1 MRLAC
6 EGMTKLSMDFILN
19 AIAKAFGLIITL
31 DPELLG
37 IVFLSIKVSGLAVI
51 LSTITGL
58 FIALSLSIKEF
69 PGKPFIVTANNTL
82 MGLPPVVA
90 GLFLYLMLSRSGP
103 LGFMKLLYT
112 PSAMVIAQA
121 ILATPIIAGLSYAA
135 VASADASVKFT
146 AITLGATPFQA
157 ALKTMK
163 QVRYSILASV
173 LAGFGRVIAEVG
185 AVLIVGGNI
194 SGYTRVMT
202 TTIALEADKGDF
214 ELAVA
219 LGIVLMLIAFTLNGS
234 LIYFQRKNINHL

>member
-1 MRLAC
+1 
-6 EGMTKLSMDFILN
+6 MDFILSSF
-19 AIAKAFGLIITL
+19 AKALNLIVSL
-31 DPELLG
+31 DQELVE
-37 IVFLSIKVSGLAVI
+37 IVFLSFRVSGLAVAI
-51 LSTITGL
+51 SAFLGL
-58 FIALSLSIKEF
+58 AIALSLSIRDF
-69 PGKPFIVTANNTL
+69 TGKNIIVTVNNTL

-112 PSAMVIAQA
+112 PAAMIAAQS

-135 VASADASVKFT
+135 VASADSSIKFT

-157 ALKTMK
+157 AIKTMK

-173 LAGFGRVIAEVG
+173 LAGFGRIVAEVG

-194 SGYTRVMT
+194 AGYTRVMT
-202 TTIALEADKGDF
+202 TAIALEADKGDF

-219 LGIVLMLIAFTLNGS
+219 LGMVLLLISFALNG
-234 LIYFQRKNINHL
+234 LLFYFQRKKINQL

>member
-1 MRLAC
+1 
-6 EGMTKLSMDFILN
+6 MDFILN

>member
-1 MRLAC
+1 
-6 EGMTKLSMDFILN
+6 MDFILN
-19 AIAKAFGLIITL
+19 SIAKAFGLIVKL

-37 IVFLSIKVSGLAVI
+37 IVFLSFKVSGLAVI
-51 LSTITGL
+51 ISTVTGL
-58 FIALSLSIKEF
+58 FIALGLSIKEF
-69 PGKPFIVTANNTL
+69 PGKHFIITANNTL

-112 PSAMVIAQA
+112 PAAMVTAQS

-163 QVRYSILASV
+163 QVRYAILASV
-173 LAGFGRVIAEVG
+173 LAGFGRIIAEVG

-194 SGYTRVMT
+194 AGYTRVMT

-219 LGIVLMLIAFTLNGS
+219 LGMVLLLIAFALNGA
-234 LIYFQRKNINHL
+234 LIYFQRKAK

>member
-1 MRLAC
+1 
-6 EGMTKLSMDFILN
+6 MDFILN
-19 AIAKAFGLIITL
+19 SIAKAFGLIVKL

-37 IVFLSIKVSGLAVI
+37 IVFLSFKVSGLAVI
-51 LSTITGL
+51 ISSAIGL
-58 FIALSLSIKEF
+58 LIALGLSIKEF
-69 PGKPFIVTANNTL
+69 PGKHFIITANNTL

-112 PSAMVIAQA
+112 PAAMITAQS

-163 QVRYSILASV
+163 QVRYAILASV
-173 LAGFGRVIAEVG
+173 LAGFGRIIAEVG

-194 SGYTRVMT
+194 AGYTRVMT

-219 LGIVLMLIAFTLNGS
+219 LGMVLLLIAFALNGA
-234 LIYFQRKNINHL
+234 LIYFQRKAK

>member
-1 MRLAC
+1 
-6 EGMTKLSMDFILN
+6 MDFILN
-19 AIAKAFGLIITL
+19 SIVKAFELIVTL
-31 DPELLG
+31 NHELIE
-37 IVFLSIKVSGLAVI
+37 IVFLSFRVSGLAVI
-51 LSTITGL
+51 ISTAIGL
-58 FIALSLSIKEF
+58 FIALGLSIKEF
-69 PGKPFIVTANNTL
+69 PGKSFVVTANNTL

-112 PSAMVIAQA
+112 PSAMILVQA

-135 VASADASVKFT
+135 VASADASVKYT
-146 AITLGATPFQA
+146 AVTLGATPFQA

-163 QVRYSILASV
+163 QVRYAILASV
-173 LAGFGRVIAEVG
+173 LAGFGRIIAEVG

-194 SGYTRVMT
+194 AGYTRVMT

-219 LGIVLMLIAFTLNGS
+219 LGMVLLLIAFALNG
-234 LIYFQRKNINHL
+234 LLFYFQRKK

>member
-1 MRLAC
+1 M
-6 EGMTKLSMDFILN
+6 EFIFS
-19 AIAKAFGLIITL
+19 AFAKALNLIVSL
-31 DPELLG
+31 DQKLVE
-37 IVFLSIKVSGLAVI
+37 IVFLSFRVSGLAVAI
-51 LSTITGL
+51 SAFLGL
-58 FIALSLSIKEF
+58 AIALFLNIRDF
-69 PGKPFIVTANNTL
+69 TGKNIIVTVNNTL

-112 PSAMVIAQA
+112 PAAMIAAQS

-135 VASADASVKFT
+135 VASADPSIKFT

-157 ALKTMK
+157 AIKTMK

-173 LAGFGRVIAEVG
+173 LAGFGRIVAEVG

-194 SGYTRVMT
+194 AGYTRVMT
-202 TTIALEADKGDF
+202 TAIALEADKGDF

-219 LGIVLMLIAFTLNGS
+219 LGMVLLLIAFTLNW
-234 LIYFQRKNINHL
+234 LLFYFQRKK